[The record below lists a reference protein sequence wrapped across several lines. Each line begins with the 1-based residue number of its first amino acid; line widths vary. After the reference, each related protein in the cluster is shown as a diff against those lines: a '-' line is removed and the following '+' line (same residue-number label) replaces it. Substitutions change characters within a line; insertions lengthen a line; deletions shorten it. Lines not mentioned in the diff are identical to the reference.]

1 LRSAAAQVNPPT
13 VKSVV
18 SRRARRALLGLM
30 VAWAALAGRMPVLQA
45 QEASGAATSY
55 QERFAEVMAMTAV
68 PASVADVKGLV
79 LKRDVARFTLAS
91 GKLYLLTPIGG
102 RTVAAL
108 FRGSGTFSFVPAS
121 KVEQDRLARFEK
133 KTSLEEPFTEL
144 VMLFADST
152 LAELRAA
159 LTFGTQGAPV
169 EVRDRARDALKYL
182 SDEDSKT
189 FDPDLMGAILNG
201 ETTDLF
207 YAHMRRDGDAPLMFM
222 LNPHEVEAV
231 SLSSKASSRWWK
243 GAARYREVLSQ
254 FPREG
259 RPRDANITGERI
271 DAAEIRRYAINVN
284 LPQSGIGEIA
294 FAAQAKL
301 EIAASGPVGPWLAF
315 QLFDKLT
322 VDSARWDNG
331 EPATVFK
338 GKESSLLWVRLDARL
353 QPGEARTL
361 VLSYHGDLIDRIID
375 FFRIKTSVAWYPLSL
390 EGRTLADFDLTF
402 NTNEAYLLASVGELK
417 DSSRSGST
425 VTTRWV
431 TRGPIRNAS
440 FNLGLFK
447 DYTVTDS
454 GVPPV
459 TVMISEEAHKKLGR
473 GGQQKNM
480 RQTVGADVIRSV
492 QFFQSVYGPT
502 RVKHFYATEIPELHG
517 EAFPGMLHLSFLTF
531 LRTDDRGRDEVFR
544 AHEVAHQWWGIG
556 VDYMTYHDRWLSEG
570 FSEFSGLWYM
580 QTARQSNDR
589 YFDLLKEYRSSIFL
603 RRDGA
608 GPISLGHRVQ
618 SAKDADLDD
627 YGTIVYKKGAWVVH
641 MLRIMML
648 DMKTM
653 SENRFKE
660 TMQDFYRTY
669 EGKRASTADFQR
681 VVERHI
687 GTDMGWFFEQWVNG
701 TALPAY
707 RVSHTAQ
714 PTGDGQYRVRLRV
727 KQENVPDDFQMY
739 VPVTLD
745 LGKDRIARVRVKV
758 SGPLSE
764 IDLPLMPAEPKSIR
778 FNDFEGVLAEVKMVD
793 WGR

>member
-1 LRSAAAQVNPPT
+1 VPSAAPQVTRSAA
-13 VKSVV
+13 KSCM
-18 SRRARRALLGLM
+18 SRPRTLLVFAFLT
-30 VAWAALAGRMPVLQA
+30 AAIAGRMPAQA
-45 QEASGAATSY
+45 PAAVIGSY
-55 QERFAEVMAMTAV
+55 EEGFAEIMALG
-68 PASVADVKGLV
+68 PAPDAVADVQNLV
-79 LKRDVARFTLAS
+79 LRRDVARFTLAS
-91 GKLYLLTPIGG
+91 GKLYLLKPIGG
-102 RTVAAL
+102 RTVAAV
-108 FRGSGTFSFVPAS
+108 FRGKGTFSFGPSS
-121 KVEQDRLARFEK
+121 KIEQDRLVRFEK

-152 LAELRAA
+152 MAELRTA
-159 LTFGTQGAPV
+159 LTFGTQAAPS
-169 EVRDRARDALKYL
+169 EVRDRAREALKYL

-207 YAHMRRDGDAPLMFM
+207 YAHMRRDGDEPLMFM

-231 SLSSKASSRWWK
+231 SLSSQASSRWWK

-259 RPRDANITGERI
+259 QPRDALITGERM
-271 DAAEIRRYAINVN
+271 DAAEIKHYTIDID
-284 LPQSGIGEIA
+284 LPQRGIGEVA
-294 FAAQAKL
+294 FAARAKL
-301 EIAASGPVGPWLAF
+301 VITAGSPVGPWVAF

-322 VDSARWDNG
+322 VDSARWEGG

-338 GKESSLLWVRLDARL
+338 GKESSLLWVRLGQRL
-353 QPGEARTL
+353 QAGEARTL

-375 FFRIKTSVAWYPLSL
+375 FFRIKASVAWYPLSL

-402 NTNEAYLLASVGELK
+402 NTNDAYLLASVGELK
-417 DSSRSGST
+417 DSSRSGSV

-459 TVMISEEAHKKLGR
+459 TVMISEEAHKKV
-473 GGQQKNM
+473 GGQKNM
-480 RQTVGADVIRSV
+480 RQAVGADMSKSLR
-492 QFFQSVYGPT
+492 FFQSVYGPT
-502 RVKHFYATEIPELHG
+502 RIKHFYATEIPEYHG
-517 EAFPGMLHLSFLTF
+517 EAFPGMLHLSFVTF
-531 LRTDDRGRDEVFR
+531 LSTEDDGRDEIFR

-570 FSEFSGLWYM
+570 FAEFSGLWYM
-580 QTARQSNDR
+580 QTVRNSNDR
-589 YFDLLKEYRSSIFL
+589 YFDRLKEYRSSIFL

-618 SAKDADLDD
+618 SAKDADLND
-627 YGTIVYKKGAWVVH
+627 YSTIVYKKGAWVVH
-641 MLRIMML
+641 MLRVMML

-660 TMQDFYRTY
+660 TMRDFYLTY

-687 GTDMGWFFEQWVNG
+687 GTDMGWFFAQWVDG

-707 RVSHTAQ
+707 RVSYNTQ
-714 PTGDGQYRVRLRV
+714 PAGDGQYRVRMRV
-727 KQENVPDDFQMY
+727 RQENVPDDFQMY

-758 SGPLSE
+758 AGPLSDIE
-764 IDLPLMPAEPKSIR
+764 LPLMPAAPKSVK